1 MAKVNFRSP
10 RYNSGM
16 PHIVTM
22 LDLIGNDQAVA
33 DLLDLPI
40 DTIEKYRRLGQA
52 PRPVM
57 YALFWETPWGW
68 SRADV
73 EAHRDAAHAYSWA
86 ETLKRSNNELRRR
99 IDVLESELAEVQKA
113 ANAPFIQRA

>member
-22 LDLIGNDQAVA
+22 LDSIGNDQAVA
-33 DLLDLPI
+33 DLLDLSI
-40 DTIEKYRRLGQA
+40 DTINKYRRLGQA

-68 SRADV
+68 SRADA
-73 EAHRDAAHAYSWA
+73 EAQRDAAHAYSWA
-86 ETLKRSNNELRRR
+86 ETLKRSNTELRRR
-99 IDVLESELAEVQKA
+99 IDVLEAELVEVQRS
-113 ANAPFIQRA
+113 ANQAFVRRA